1 MKQRFII
8 KYCKVIDAVLLL
20 DTLKRM
26 PLTMIIDKICYVHGL
41 ICMDMERAKEQQEY
55 YESLFGYQRPL
66 IQPVTRFIITSERWL
81 GNPDYGMN
89 YSIYDNTGN
98 HVLSSLGDESCINE
112 FKEWLEKE
120 LEEFKKWV
128 IIMMYYLQ

>member
-1 MKQRFII
+1 MKQRFIT

-20 DTLKRM
+20 DTEKKM

-41 ICMDMERAKEQQEY
+41 ICMDMERAKERQEY

-66 IQPVTRFIITSERWL
+66 IQPVTSFTVKSKRWL
-81 GNPDYGMN
+81 GNPDYGME
-89 YSIYDNTGN
+89 YSIYDNTGK
-98 HVLSSLGDESCINE
+98 HVLSSLGDESGIYE

-120 LEEFKKWV
+120 LEV
-128 IIMMYYLQ
+128 

>member
-8 KYCKVIDAVLLL
+8 KYCEVIDAVLLL

-41 ICMDMERAKEQQEY
+41 IYMDMERAKERQEY

-66 IQPVTRFIITSERWL
+66 IQPVTSFTITSERWL

-89 YSIYDNTGN
+89 YCIYDNTGK

-120 LEEFKKWV
+120 LEEFKK
-128 IIMMYYLQ
+128 

>member
-55 YESLFGYQRPL
+55 YESLFGYQRPNTAGVCAL
-66 IQPVTRFIITSERWL
+66 RTRVSAT
-81 GNPDYGMN
+81 Y
-89 YSIYDNTGN
+89 YS
-98 HVLSSLGDESCINE
+98 C
-112 FKEWLEKE
+112 
-120 LEEFKKWV
+120 
-128 IIMMYYLQ
+128 